1 MCVKSYTFVFEGFI
15 NGCAHISHVRNIL
28 THSKSVIIMKRER
41 LPKGSMEIIE
51 LLEENGALTQ
61 KEIIETFKQ
70 KNPRAIRYT
79 VRQLLDRA
87 FLVNRA
93 NFEDM
98 RSLLIGINPE
108 LSLRQKDL
116 ITQQKERYPIM
127 SFV

>member
-1 MCVKSYTFVFEGFI
+1 
-15 NGCAHISHVRNIL
+15 
-28 THSKSVIIMKRER
+28 MKRER

-61 KEIIETFKQ
+61 KEIIETFKL

-116 ITQQKERYPIM
+116 ITQQKERFTVM

>member
-1 MCVKSYTFVFEGFI
+1 
-15 NGCAHISHVRNIL
+15 
-28 THSKSVIIMKRER
+28 MKRER
-41 LPKGSMEIIE
+41 LPKGSLEIIE